1 MASQS
6 IAGPST
12 GSSKSH
18 PEEQSP
24 LLSSTQ
30 TRELFEKLKKE
41 WQGSKRRGEFKK
53 ELEKQITAGNFVLQ
67 KAIIFGL
74 GNFTG
79 GGMDVSEE
87 WLEKWKDHL
96 KVIGD
101 QRMKTWKQD
110 RTKRLRQ
117 LVFFLDVQEIVTSHS
132 KSKTKLQVFAQDP
145 EFGTGDIKFLTKVGI
160 TVVGEKKGKEDEGD
174 NMVGPDTITY
184 SAFLT
189 WRETLG
195 LIARCSQHGPAIHLG
210 SDLSGMMDKI
220 GGDAAKTWKE
230 YKAAHKINDDL
241 QDPNGDRT
249 AYMHIRT
256 GSGGFCKKCF
266 DEGRK

>member
-1 MASQS
+1 M
-6 IAGPST
+6 
-12 GSSKSH
+12 
-18 PEEQSP
+18 
-24 LLSSTQ
+24 
-30 TRELFEKLKKE
+30 
-41 WQGSKRRGEFKK
+41 
-53 ELEKQITAGNFVLQ
+53 
-67 KAIIFGL
+67 
-74 GNFTG
+74 
-79 GGMDVSEE
+79 
-87 WLEKWKDHL
+87 
-96 KVIGD
+96 
-101 QRMKTWKQD
+101 
-110 RTKRLRQ
+110 
-117 LVFFLDVQEIVTSHS
+117 
-132 KSKTKLQVFAQDP
+132 FAQDP

-160 TVVGEKKGKEDEGD
+160 TVVGGPGKDSKEGD

-230 YKAAHKINDDL
+230 YMATHKINIDL

-249 AYMHIRT
+249 AHMHSRT
-256 GSGGFCKKCF
+256 GSGGFGKKCF